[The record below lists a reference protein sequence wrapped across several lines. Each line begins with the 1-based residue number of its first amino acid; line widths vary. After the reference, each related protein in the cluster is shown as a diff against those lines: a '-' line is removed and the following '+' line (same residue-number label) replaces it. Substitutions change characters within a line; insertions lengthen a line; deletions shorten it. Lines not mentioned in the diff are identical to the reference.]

1 MMTPRTLPRAGDGPP
16 RAASQRAGR
25 HTRRAG
31 ARDCTTSRHL
41 LPRKWML
48 IMFFDLTQKVL
59 AGVVVLLVILGLHYH
74 AF

>member
-1 MMTPRTLPRAGDGPP
+1 
-16 RAASQRAGR
+16 
-25 HTRRAG
+25 
-31 ARDCTTSRHL
+31 
-41 LPRKWML
+41 ML